1 MDAEEKNIRGDRGK
15 IQGMDGDGDGDGQ
28 VGSGQVQSGS
38 DVTYR
43 KELTG

>member
-1 MDAEEKNIRGDRGK
+1 LDAEEKNIRGIVVRSKVWMEMDR
-15 IQGMDGDGDGDGQ
+15 Q
-28 VGSGQVQSGS
+28 VRSGQVQSGS